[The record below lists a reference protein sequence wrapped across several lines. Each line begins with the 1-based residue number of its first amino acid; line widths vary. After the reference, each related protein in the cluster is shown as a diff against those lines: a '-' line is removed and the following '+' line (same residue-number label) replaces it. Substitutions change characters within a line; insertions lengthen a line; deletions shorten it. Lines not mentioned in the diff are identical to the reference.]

1 MNFAKFEE
9 IIAKLEIKNLQN
21 YKSKNFTATLL
32 LLNLP
37 SATHPPLQSA
47 RRFFNAVR
55 QCYFEMKTNMELY
68 FSILS
73 SIILCILLTII
84 SMHVEHRIIDD
95 RMENY
100 GAYIVFIS
108 K

>member
-1 MNFAKFEE
+1 
-9 IIAKLEIKNLQN
+9 
-21 YKSKNFTATLL
+21 
-32 LLNLP
+32 
-37 SATHPPLQSA
+37 
-47 RRFFNAVR
+47 
-55 QCYFEMKTNMELY
+55 MELY

-108 K
+108 KEHCRTTMKNILADRIVQQTADCVGVGWLQNFLFS